1 MDPGVQLLIW
11 IAGVHFVGFLA
22 VAVLMLPALHDD
34 SGGQDQDGESDG
46 GGGGPKVPRPRS
58 GPPCGGFPL
67 PDAVQASLRHR
78 GTPLR
83 LGDLQRARRRRPSRE
98 PVRRPARVGQPRR

>member
-1 MDPGVQLLIW
+1 MQLMIW

-34 SGGQDQDGESDG
+34 PGQDQDGESDG

-67 PDAVQASLRHR
+67 PHAVQASVRHR

-83 LGDLQRARRRRPSRE
+83 LGELQGARERRPSRE
-98 PVRRPARVGQPRR
+98 PARRPVRVGHPHR